1 MNPDTAG
8 QNLAQNKQSNLRSTN
23 ITLVI
28 LAGFFVGLRFLSR
41 WKKHAYIGIDDYF
54 ILLAYA
60 ALLSLLSAGLLMI
73 HYGLGVHAAA
83 LDFDQLVAVGKGLLA
98 FECIYVTTVAL
109 TKVSLLLMY
118 YRIFP
123 IDSMRISCWILGT
136 LSVCWCISIIMVSI
150 FQCTPIAK
158 AWNPTIPGHCINLKG
173 SFIGNAVPNILTDVA
188 ILGLPM
194 SHVWRLRT
202 TLIQRCQLSAVFLL
216 GSFVVFTSIYR
227 FTTLFEFVPSDFT
240 GTLAKACT
248 WVIVES
254 SAGIISACLPTL
266 APLLRSTNFLPWR
279 KSKSSSTPR
288 IVDGVATIGGSGGS
302 KGIKHSRFERLDE
315 NALRDED
322 LRSDHGAELAT
333 IVHYCNDRTWGDAEI
348 QGSGDEIPL
357 KGIRTDRG
365 GVEFAAYN
373 LARRPLSD
381 ADTGEVESITL

>member
-1 MNPDTAG
+1 DTAG
-8 QNLAQNKQSNLRSTN
+8 QDLSQNKQSNLRSTN

-41 WKKHAYIGIDDYF
+41 WKKRAYIGIDDCF
-54 ILLAYA
+54 ILLAYLPISEREISIPEGFA
-60 ALLSLLSAGLLMI
+60 VI
-73 HYGLGVHAAA
+73 HYGLGVHADA
-83 LDFDQLVAVGKGLLA
+83 LDFDQLIAVGKGLLA

-158 AWNPTIPGHCINLKG
+158 AWNLTIPGHCINLKG

-194 SHVWRLRT
+194 PHVWRLHT

-216 GSFVVFTSIYR
+216 GSFTDKLSLIYLPVLSSQIYR

-279 KSKSSSTPR
+279 KNKSSSTPR
-288 IVDGVATIGGSGGS
+288 SVNGVITIGGSGGS
-302 KGIKHSRFERLDE
+302 KGTKHSRFERLDE
-315 NALRDED
+315 NVLRDED
-322 LRSDHGAELAT
+322 LRPDHGAELAT
-333 IVHYCNDRTWGDAEI
+333 IVHHSNGRTWGDAES

-357 KGIRTDRG
+357 KGIQT
-365 GVEFAAYN
+365 
-373 LARRPLSD
+373 
-381 ADTGEVESITL
+381 

>member
-8 QNLAQNKQSNLRSTN
+8 QDLSQNKQSTLRSTE

-28 LAGFFVGLRFLSR
+28 LAGFFVTLRFLSR
-41 WKKHAYIGIDDYF
+41 WKKRAYIGIDDYF

-60 ALLSLLSAGLLMI
+60 ALLALLSAGLFSKDLLPIFELEIPITEGSAVI
-73 HYGLGVHAAA
+73 HYGLGLHAAA
-83 LDFDQLVAVGKGLLA
+83 LNFDKLIAVGKGLLA
-98 FECIYVTTVAL
+98 FECLYVTTVAL

-123 IDSMRISCWILGT
+123 IDSMRIGCWILGT
-136 LSVCWCISIIMVSI
+136 LSVCWCISLIMVCI

-194 SHVWRLRT
+194 PHVWSLHT

-227 FTTLFEFVPSDFT
+227 FTTLFEFVPSDLT

-254 SAGIISACLPTL
+254 SAGVISACLPTL
-266 APLLRSTNFLPWR
+266 APLLRFTNFLPWR
-279 KSKSSSTPR
+279 KNKSSSTPR
-288 IVDGVATIGGSGGS
+288 SVNGVATIGGSGGS
-302 KGIKHSRFERLDE
+302 KGTKHSRFERLDE
-315 NALRDED
+315 SVLRDED
-322 LRSDHGAELAT
+322 LRPNHSAELAT
-333 IVHYCNDRTWGDAEI
+333 IVHHSNGRTWGDAES

-357 KGIRTDRG
+357 KGIKTDR
-365 GVEFAAYN
+365 VEWSAPA
-373 LARRPLSD
+373 
-381 ADTGEVESITL
+381 

>member
-1 MNPDTAG
+1 MNPDTAS
-8 QNLAQNKQSNLRSTN
+8 QDLSQNKQSNLRSTN

-41 WKKHAYIGIDDYF
+41 WKKRAYIGIDDCF

-60 ALLSLLSAGLLMI
+60 ALLSLLSAGLLSKDQLPISEREISITKGFAVI
-73 HYGLGVHAAA
+73 HYGLGVHADA
-83 LDFDQLVAVGKGLLA
+83 LDFDQLIAVGKGLLA

-194 SHVWRLRT
+194 PHVWRLHT

-279 KSKSSSTPR
+279 KNKSSSTPR
-288 IVDGVATIGGSGGS
+288 SVNGVITIGGSGGS
-302 KGIKHSRFERLDE
+302 KGTKQSRFERLDE
-315 NALRDED
+315 NVLRDED
-322 LRSDHGAELAT
+322 LRPDHGAELVT
-333 IVHYCNDRTWGDAEI
+333 IVHHSNGRTWGDAES

-357 KGIRTDRG
+357 KGIQK
-365 GVEFAAYN
+365 
-373 LARRPLSD
+373 
-381 ADTGEVESITL
+381 

>member
-8 QNLAQNKQSNLRSTN
+8 QDLSQNKQSNLRSTN

-41 WKKHAYIGIDDYF
+41 WKKRAYIGIDDCF

-73 HYGLGVHAAA
+73 HYGLGVHADA
-83 LDFDQLVAVGKGLLA
+83 LDFDQLIAVGKGLLA

-158 AWNPTIPGHCINLKG
+158 AWNLTIPGHCINLKG

-194 SHVWRLRT
+194 PHVWRLHT

-216 GSFVVFTSIYR
+216 GSFVVFTN
-227 FTTLFEFVPSDFT
+227 
-240 GTLAKACT
+240 
-248 WVIVES
+248 
-254 SAGIISACLPTL
+254 LPLHHTI
-266 APLLRSTNFLPWR
+266 
-279 KSKSSSTPR
+279 R
-288 IVDGVATIGGSGGS
+288 I
-302 KGIKHSRFERLDE
+302 
-315 NALRDED
+315 
-322 LRSDHGAELAT
+322 
-333 IVHYCNDRTWGDAEI
+333 
-348 QGSGDEIPL
+348 
-357 KGIRTDRG
+357 
-365 GVEFAAYN
+365 
-373 LARRPLSD
+373 RPLGLYR
-381 ADTGEVESITL
+381 DTCKSLHMGHRRILRGDNLCLLTNPRASLTLYKFLALAQKQIIIHPQKCQWSNHHWRQRR